1 MARMNSKGQTTKED
15 DAIYTNHNRLPQ
27 KEDTSS
33 DLSMTSAVTGVLI
46 LLTPNILVWLV
57 YFVCG
62 LGSSTEEVYRLGFLR
77 FTYNAWTAPGGF
89 TYELWMWILLLAVY
103 AAAGLLFLPGDVF
116 YGPTTN
122 SGHTPTY
129 RHTAVPYYVLSMGI
143 AGYLLLVRDIP
154 CWPIYRMFPGIA
166 VGITVFGLLV
176 CALLYVKGTL
186 WPSPGEWGS
195 SGSCVFDFYWGLEL
209 YPRIGKHLDIKQ
221 WSICRVALAVWQ
233 FFVLVSWKAQVEHSG
248 WNWLMAAS
256 AILQSSYIL
265 KCILAEDW
273 YINGFEFARDRAGH
287 YLVFGSMSFQ
297 GIYYSVTSM
306 YLVEH
311 CPKNSALLGL
321 TVIALGFAMT
331 ALNYWADRQKTV
343 ARESD
348 GKCIIWGSPAKIL
361 RAKYLDE
368 HGNEKTSLLLASG
381 FWSISRHMNYLF
393 DVLGAFC
400 WALPA
405 GTGGV
410 TPYLLPLFVTGF
422 MLHRSW
428 RDEDKCSKKYKE
440 YWTEYCSI
448 VKYQLIP
455 FVF

>member
-1 MARMNSKGQTTKED
+1 
-15 DAIYTNHNRLPQ
+15 
-27 KEDTSS
+27 
-33 DLSMTSAVTGVLI
+33 
-46 LLTPNILVWLV
+46 
-57 YFVCG
+57 
-62 LGSSTEEVYRLGFLR
+62 
-77 FTYNAWTAPGGF
+77 
-89 TYELWMWILLLAVY
+89 
-103 AAAGLLFLPGDVF
+103 
-116 YGPTTN
+116 
-122 SGHTPTY
+122 
-129 RHTAVPYYVLSMGI
+129 MGI

-311 CPKNSALLGL
+311 CPQNSALLGL
-321 TVIALGFAMT
+321 TVIALGFLCGA
-331 ALNYWADRQKTV
+331 
-343 ARESD
+343 E
-348 GKCIIWGSPAKIL
+348 
-361 RAKYLDE
+361 RAKEPKYEVQFQRGQDCGGAYVKLLSDM
-368 HGNEKTSLLLASG
+368 EKNGDQRQFRDKSPYT
-381 FWSISRHMNYLF
+381 IM
-393 DVLGAFC
+393 LG
-400 WALPA
+400 P
-405 GTGGV
+405 
-410 TPYLLPLFVTGF
+410 
-422 MLHRSW
+422 
-428 RDEDKCSKKYKE
+428 DKCGTDHKFDEMFKDKRPHPLTLVLTPDNCFKVLVDQRSEAKSSFIEDFEPHVNPPVEVNYPMDTRPS
-440 YWTEYCSI
+440 WTSG
-448 VKYQLIP
+448 LIK
-455 FVF
+455 